1 MTLLKSL
8 AVIFTMVLIS
18 CCSGQKTGIE
28 NSASETN
35 NDITMDAQKMMEAGF
50 KQASIMASEE
60 TSACPFIM
68 KMAGND
74 ADLLDPIN
82 LDEKYMKQDMKIWV
96 KYRNLRMQNRCDKAR
111 PVEIEEI
118 QKRAE

>member
-8 AVIFTMVLIS
+8 AVLFSMALMS
-18 CCSGQKTGIE
+18 CCSGQKKAAE
-28 NSASETN
+28 NNAAETN
-35 NDITMDAQKMMEAGF
+35 NEVTMNTQKMMEAGF

-60 TSACPFIM
+60 TDDCPFIM

-74 ADLLDPIN
+74 SDLLDPVN
-82 LDEKYMKQDMKIWV
+82 LDEKYMKHDVKIWV
-96 KYRNLRMQNRCDKAR
+96 KFRSLRMKNRCDKAR

-118 QKRAE
+118 QKREE